1 MEVLLDYGMVTRVGG
16 GFFLALF
23 FIIVGTLI
31 GILLLTEDFWKSGI
45 VCLGIAAIG
54 IMSLI
59 TIPECRANIPTNVY
73 KYVIEITDENK
84 YKELVDSGY
93 SLDKLYENRDIYVI
107 TGDVLE

>member
-1 MEVLLDYGMVTRVGG
+1 MEILLDCGMVTKTGA

-23 FIIVGTLI
+23 FIIVGTML
-31 GILLLTEDFWKSGI
+31 GILLLTDDCWKSGI
-45 VCLGIAAIG
+45 VCFGIAAMG

-93 SLDKLYENRDIYVI
+93 SLDKLYENRNIYKI